1 MNMREEFEKW
11 YQVQDGAP
19 EVKEFRDIFKLDEN
33 GEYYFL
39 GTRLGWQAWQT
50 AWQAAQPKWIE
61 CSDRR
66 PDIEGKFITD
76 GTYGVGTSFFDPSWS
91 NVFQDCA
98 SNNDEGMEDFEGR
111 IFRVTRWMPLPNPPE
126 E

>member
-11 YQVQDGAP
+11 LSNCLGPFVDMSRDVDDGVYEWQD
-19 EVKEFRDIFKLDEN
+19 V
-33 GEYYFL
+33 
-39 GTRLGWQAWQT
+39 RLAWL
-50 AWQAAQPKWIE
+50 AWKAAQPEWIE